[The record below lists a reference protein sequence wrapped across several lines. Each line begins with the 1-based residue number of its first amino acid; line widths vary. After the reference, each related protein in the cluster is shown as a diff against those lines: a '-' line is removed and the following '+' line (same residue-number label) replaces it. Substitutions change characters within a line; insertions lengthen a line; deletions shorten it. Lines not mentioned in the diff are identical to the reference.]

1 MDSKKF
7 HANKVD
13 SFRVRATVETT
24 RFAPLTLDSPPLIS
38 IYCLPY
44 ENGKL
49 KKIVFYSGH
58 HSSFNWSSYEKCPTL
73 GLYLMNLGF

>member
-1 MDSKKF
+1 MKAYDMVME
-7 HANKVD
+7 NLTIIL
-13 SFRVRATVETT
+13 REGTVETT

-38 IYCLPY
+38 IYYLPY

-73 GLYLMNLGF
+73 GFYLMNLGI